1 MSVNKILKPC
11 CDKTPPLG
19 THLHT
24 MHKTTTAM
32 QKSATDSGFMA
43 LAIEQAKLAASENE
57 VPVGAVLVYEG
68 RVIATGRNSPI
79 SGADPTA
86 HAEINA
92 LRTAGQH
99 VKNYRLENCTL
110 YVTLEPCP
118 MCMGAILQARI
129 SEVIFCLSDPK
140 MGACGSVLNLAE
152 EAKLNAHTQVRQ
164 SHELHDAC
172 KTLLQSFFRSRR
184 RDPTLR
190 LNEIAQ
196 LEDLPNVD
204 KVLVDL
210 MKRQGITSPLH
221 LHAYTNQPPETMLEA
236 LTVAISGP
244 KSAEMCA
251 RIKAVHHFIA
261 GGAAISWK
269 DLLQQENGK

>member
-1 MSVNKILKPC
+1 
-11 CDKTPPLG
+11 
-19 THLHT
+19 
-24 MHKTTTAM
+24 
-32 QKSATDSGFMA
+32 MA
-43 LAIEQAKLAASENE
+43 LAIEQARLAGSENE

-68 RVIATGRNSPI
+68 RVIANGRNSPI

-92 LRTAGQH
+92 LRAAGQH
-99 VKNYRLENCTL
+99 LKNYRLENCTL

-129 SEVIFCLSDPK
+129 SHVVFCLSDPK

-152 EAKLNAHTQVRQ
+152 EARLNAHTQVRQ
-164 SHELHDAC
+164 TQGHELHDEC
-172 KTLLQSFFRSRR
+172 KTLLQNFFRSRR

-204 KVLVDL
+204 KALVDL
-210 MKRQGITSPLH
+210 MKRRGVTSPLH
-221 LHAYTNQPPETMLEA
+221 LHAYSIQPPETMLEA
-236 LTVAISGP
+236 LTVAINDP
-244 KSAEMCA
+244 KSAEIRA
-251 RIKAVHHFIA
+251 RIKALHHFIA
-261 GGAAISWK
+261 GGAAVSWK
-269 DLLQQENGK
+269 DLLQQERAK